1 MIDPVDDADDVFL
14 LDVIDPGEE
23 PVDDFLLDVIDSGGS
38 GVGVCDDDSDDVF
51 LLDVIDPDEETVDDF
66 LLDVIDSDGTTGD
79 VSIGIS
85 VVLDSCGGVTGV
97 CLKTF
102 APGKSF
108 LSIGLGKDVAIGAT
122 LFIVSFQ
129 LLFFTTCSSI
139 TTPMILSILISSL
152 IILNCYHNLC
162 YLNFNIYSF

>member
-1 MIDPVDDADDVFL
+1 MNDPVDDADDVFL
-14 LDVIDPGEE
+14 LDIIDPDEE
-23 PVDDFLLDVIDSGGS
+23 PVDDFLLDAIDSDGS
-38 GVGVCDDDSDDVF
+38 TAGVSDDDADDVF
-51 LLDVIDPDEETVDDF
+51 LLDIIDPDEEPVDDF
-66 LLDVIDSDGTTGD
+66 LLDAIDSDGTTGD

-85 VVLDSCGGVTGV
+85 VVLESCGGVTGV

-129 LLFFTTCSSI
+129 LRFFTTCSSI
-139 TTPMILSILISSL
+139 TTPMILSALISPI
-152 IILNCYHNLC
+152 IILKCYHNLC
-162 YLNFNIYSF
+162 Y

>member
-23 PVDDFLLDVIDSGGS
+23 PVDDFLLDVIDSDGS
-38 GVGVCDDDSDDVF
+38 GVGVSDDDSDDVF

-66 LLDVIDSDGTTGD
+66 LLDLIDSDGTTGD
-79 VSIGIS
+79 VSDGIS
-85 VVLDSCGGVTGV
+85 VVIDSCGSVTGV
-97 CLKTF
+97 CLETF
-102 APGKSF
+102 ARGKSF
-108 LSIGLGKDVAIGAT
+108 LSNGLGKGDAIGAT

-139 TTPMILSILISSL
+139 TTPMILSALKSPISILK
-152 IILNCYHNLC
+152 CYHNLC
-162 YLNFNIYSF
+162 Y